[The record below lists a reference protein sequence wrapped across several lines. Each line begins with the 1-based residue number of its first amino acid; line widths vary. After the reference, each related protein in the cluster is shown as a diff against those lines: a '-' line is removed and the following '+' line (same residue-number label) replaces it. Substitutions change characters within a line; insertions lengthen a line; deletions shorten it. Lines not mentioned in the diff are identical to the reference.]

1 MPVFGYGR
9 VSREDQELALQ
20 VDALTAAGVEPGRL
34 VKEKLSGVADRPR
47 FRKLLA
53 SLGAGDTLVTWKVDR
68 LGRNAVEVQQT
79 VRDLDERGVR
89 LIITTLGI
97 DTKTPAGRLMFGIM
111 SQLAEFEREQLIER
125 TKAGIEAAR
134 RRGKRIGRPPVL
146 TTVQARQAARM
157 VAEGKSYGEIADA
170 MNVSRSAVFKTV
182 RRVNAKQAVA

>member
-1 MPVFGYGR
+1 MPVFGYAR

-157 VAEGKSYGEIADA
+157 VAEGKSYGEIADV

>member
-1 MPVFGYGR
+1 MPVFGYAR

-89 LIITTLGI
+89 LIIATLGI

-157 VAEGKSYGEIADA
+157 VAEGKSYGEIADV

>member
-1 MPVFGYGR
+1 MPVFGYAR

-68 LGRNAVEVQQT
+68 LGRNAVEVRKT
-79 VRDLDERGVR
+79 VRNLDERGVR

-157 VAEGKSYGEIADA
+157 VAEGKSYGEIADV

-182 RRVNAKQAVA
+182 RRVNTKQAVA

>member
-1 MPVFGYGR
+1 MPVFGYAR

-125 TKAGIEAAR
+125 TKAGIEAAS

-157 VAEGKSYGEIADA
+157 VAEGKSYGEIADV